1 MDGLLS
7 RINGEPPPGRW
18 TRQGAITAC
27 IAAGLIATL
36 VLVAAHGVN
45 KVVLDDGAVLA
56 LDRDYGIAFFATA
69 LVFAA
74 AAVVWARLAAVRP
87 DGRAIWIAMSV
98 LCAALAVE
106 GVAQIHGRLEDS
118 TGYDLQM
125 LVVQP
130 IVALV
135 VIGVF
140 VACYRRLPSPERYL
154 LAAAVAS
161 LVLAQL
167 VSTANGQLDLPY
179 SGIVVAS
186 VLEESLEILTG
197 VLLLAAPLGLALRLP
212 SWSRPDLALV
222 RVQTATPVRHR
233 PEGRLS
239 KSPGA

>member
-1 MDGLLS
+1 MNGLLS
-7 RINGEPPPGRW
+7 RVNGEPPPGRW
-18 TRQGAITAC
+18 TRQGAMTAC
-27 IAAGLIATL
+27 IAAGAIAIL
-36 VLVAAHGVN
+36 VLAVAHGVN
-45 KVVLDDGAVLA
+45 KELLGDGVALA
-56 LDRDYGIAFFATA
+56 LDRDYSVAFFWTV
-69 LVFAA
+69 LIFAA

-87 DGRAIWIAMSV
+87 DGRAIWVAMSV

-130 IVALV
+130 LVALL
-135 VIGVF
+135 VIGVL

-154 LAAAVAS
+154 LAAAVAC

-179 SGIVVAS
+179 AGIVLAS
-186 VLEESLEILTG
+186 VVEESLEMLTG
-197 VLLLAAPLGLALRLP
+197 TLLLAAPLGLALRLP
-212 SWSRPDLALV
+212 PWSRPDLAFG
-222 RVQTATPVRHR
+222 RVETAGAARRH
-233 PEGRLS
+233 PEARLS

>member
-1 MDGLLS
+1 MNGLLS

-18 TRQGAITAC
+18 TRQGAMTVC
-27 IAAGLIATL
+27 IAAGLL
-36 VLVAAHGVN
+36 VILALVVAHGVN
-45 KVVLDDGAVLA
+45 KRLLDDGVALA
-56 LDRDYGIAFFATA
+56 LDRDYGVAFFWIV
-69 LVFAA
+69 LVFAG

-87 DGRAIWIAMSV
+87 DGRAVWVAMSV

-130 IVALV
+130 IVALL

-140 VACYRRLPSPERYL
+140 VVCYRRLPSPERYL
-154 LAAAVAS
+154 LAAAVAC

-179 SGIVVAS
+179 AGIVVAS
-186 VLEESLEILTG
+186 VLEESFEILTAT
-197 VLLLAAPLGLALRLP
+197 LLLAAPLGLALRLP
-212 SWSRPDLALV
+212 SWSRPDLATGLV
-222 RVQTATPVRHR
+222 GTSRAARRH
-233 PEGRLS
+233 PEAQLS
-239 KSPGA
+239 KGSGA